1 MTPAGFARFSQ
12 PRPDQWL
19 GSAASTAR
27 GQLCKPRPNHK
38 ACKPPRS
45 LGRQPLTGNR
55 RACRRERCGA
65 RRETPN
71 ALLAVVLRSFVCF
84 TWHLRQT
91 PLEKSKVAILRP
103 TRYRASQNT
112 WTGHGE
118 PSPTSP
124 DTHHPHISARFGLA
138 QRPRRG
144 GRVRRRLRHARAA
157 MRRARTRR
165 ARAPAAGATDGRI
178 TFAS

>member
-1 MTPAGFARFSQ
+1 MCIVRFAIAVRCPHSPTQRLKEQRYVSRTNATETTRMRSHGSRANTSTIRTNVHACFLPMACALRMLAPTYRCRARF
-12 PRPDQWL
+12 
-19 GSAASTAR
+19 
-27 GQLCKPRPNHK
+27 C
-38 ACKPPRS
+38 
-45 LGRQPLTGNR
+45 
-55 RACRRERCGA
+55 
-65 RRETPN
+65 
-71 ALLAVVLRSFVCF
+71 
-84 TWHLRQT
+84 HLRQT

-144 GRVRRRLRHARAA
+144 GRVRCRLRHARAA

-165 ARAPAAGATDGRI
+165 SRAPASGATDGRI